1 MKKMLALLLAA
12 CLAAGCTACGGPS
25 GDPGGGRTGS
35 GSDGGGN
42 AESSDGDAEK
52 DQEGGASSG
61 GSKASGNGMT
71 EISLWTYPVGN
82 WGNSVVVAGLISD
95 FMQKY
100 PKIHISV
107 KYLDYATGDEEVRE
121 AIEKGQTPDLV
132 LEGPER
138 MVADWGNKGL
148 MADLSDLWEEDQ
160 MSDNV
165 YENVRNACRHR
176 NGEYYVYPLCMTTH
190 CMAINYDMFEA
201 AGALKYIDEENH
213 TWTTDGFVNAVKTL
227 KDYGQE
233 KAGVI
238 FCGGQG
244 GDQGTRALINN
255 LYGGTFTDPEHTEY
269 TINSEENI
277 RALELLQGLD
287 GISFEPD
294 IVGQDE
300 VAMFC
305 NGELA
310 MAFCWNVSLEVS
322 QTAMNPEREF
332 DIFPMAFPTSDGEPN
347 LQGGIW
353 GFGVFDNGDEA
364 RTEAARTFIKFMTED
379 EKQYIKS
386 VQTAVHWPVRDM
398 EDIYVND
405 DIMRE
410 YSIFTKY
417 MGDYYQ
423 ITPGWAQA
431 RTAWWQMLQEVGEG
445 RPADQAAETFVK
457 TADEAAEAAQK

>member
-12 CLAAGCTACGGPS
+12 CLTAGCTACGGTS

-42 AESSDGDAEK
+42 AEASDGGAEK

-176 NGEYYVYPLCMTTH
+176 NGEYYVYPL
-190 CMAINYDMFEA
+190 A
-201 AGALKYIDEENH
+201 
-213 TWTTDGFVNAVKTL
+213 
-227 KDYGQE
+227 
-233 KAGVI
+233 
-238 FCGGQG
+238 
-244 GDQGTRALINN
+244 
-255 LYGGTFTDPEHTEY
+255 
-269 TINSEENI
+269 
-277 RALELLQGLD
+277 
-287 GISFEPD
+287 
-294 IVGQDE
+294 
-300 VAMFC
+300 
-305 NGELA
+305 
-310 MAFCWNVSLEVS
+310 
-322 QTAMNPEREF
+322 
-332 DIFPMAFPTSDGEPN
+332 
-347 LQGGIW
+347 
-353 GFGVFDNGDEA
+353 
-364 RTEAARTFIKFMTED
+364 
-379 EKQYIKS
+379 
-386 VQTAVHWPVRDM
+386 
-398 EDIYVND
+398 
-405 DIMRE
+405 
-410 YSIFTKY
+410 
-417 MGDYYQ
+417 
-423 ITPGWAQA
+423 
-431 RTAWWQMLQEVGEG
+431 
-445 RPADQAAETFVK
+445 
-457 TADEAAEAAQK
+457 